1 MKVPVKYAPSVFLI
15 ATNAILATAENN
27 TDMTS
32 DMILTASQM
41 ASIVGRGIGLTKGD
55 GVDSK
60 VVEND
65 FICPL
70 ANNVADMVSKTLEEV
85 GDQPQ
90 GKTKG
95 LLNQFSGLSKS
106 IEKVSSE
113 RDVSC
118 DGLESMQEQ
127 AKKVTSLNRKRD
139 DSGEDE
145 DGVDTDF
152 EKKDDEHYE
161 TSDAFAL
168 LSQRS
173 LGILV
178 RAGHITGEGRLPED
192 FLCGSV
198 DTTTKAV
205 DTLKGKMS
213 TTLHK
218 ETKKNIGRAVTNG
231 YRFTENAKNNSISC
245 DSKVSNLAKS
255 LKNIGKEAG
264 IAQSRASESAT
275 ASSLATK
282 IASQTATPTDGSS
295 SEETAAEVSNNVA
308 SPKNSFN
315 ALYIGIL
322 FSHNR
327 QYPFPR
333 SMGYVQLNH
342 LFTSRQRSKR
352 RSVLGPVLCHNP
364 QIDRIVVDVADAQWF
379 CRDCQPRRRE
389 LPLETGITGEGLSLE
404 MKKTYLSS
412 LSKAQ
417 LIELIEYAETL
428 EPKLPLY
435 SPNTHSLALK
445 MQLQNNKRLHQSGS
459 KVDYEDLLVDA
470 MNAKAMGK
478 GVELSQIWSWIEKDT
493 NSANTI
499 DSSFL
504 QSATRALQRAL
515 RRGRIIK
522 NGNLYYVN
530 PSYQPPSELSLS
542 QYLSTDDEALFSEI
556 PMRIPPPTEEDQYFC
571 IDDND
576 EVFSHKVYIKT

>member
-1 MKVPVKYAPSVFLI
+1 MYADII
-15 ATNAILATAENN
+15 AHGSCTNVSLAHQFVVGFCGAN
-27 TDMTS
+27 TVC
-32 DMILTASQM
+32 IARAS
-41 ASIVGRGIGLTKGD
+41 R
-55 GVDSK
+55 
-60 VVEND
+60 
-65 FICPL
+65 
-70 ANNVADMVSKTLEEV
+70 
-85 GDQPQ
+85 
-90 GKTKG
+90 
-95 LLNQFSGLSKS
+95 
-106 IEKVSSE
+106 
-113 RDVSC
+113 
-118 DGLESMQEQ
+118 
-127 AKKVTSLNRKRD
+127 
-139 DSGEDE
+139 
-145 DGVDTDF
+145 
-152 EKKDDEHYE
+152 
-161 TSDAFAL
+161 
-168 LSQRS
+168 
-173 LGILV
+173 
-178 RAGHITGEGRLPED
+178 
-192 FLCGSV
+192 
-198 DTTTKAV
+198 
-205 DTLKGKMS
+205 S
-213 TTLHK
+213 TTPYGRRQ
-218 ETKKNIGRAVTNG
+218 ETHV
-231 YRFTENAKNNSISC
+231 C
-245 DSKVSNLAKS
+245 
-255 LKNIGKEAG
+255 
-264 IAQSRASESAT
+264 
-275 ASSLATK
+275 K
-282 IASQTATPTDGSS
+282 ICQRG
-295 SEETAAEVSNNVA
+295 N
-308 SPKNSFN
+308 SPKFN
-315 ALYIGIL
+315 QIVFCDECNTPY
-322 FSHNR
+322 H
-327 QYPFPR
+327 Q
-333 SMGYVQLNH
+333 
-342 LFTSRQRSKR
+342 
-352 RSVLGPVLCHNP
+352 LCHNP

-417 LIELIEYAETL
+417 LVELIEYAETL